1 MSKNM
6 AALRYKPIKTKLKLV
21 IISTCILTLI
31 LVYAGFFT
39 YEHFSF
45 KKILINDL
53 STKAELI
60 AENSNASL
68 TFNDSSD
75 AARVL
80 KSLASQPHITSAAI
94 YDSNGKIF
102 ATYTRPGEQ
111 VTFPAKPVSADK
123 SIYGDKSI
131 EVYKSITLDKT
142 QIGTIYLSE
151 DLSAQ
156 QQRFWSY
163 LEIAFFV
170 LLGSLLITYI
180 VAAILAKNISTPIIE
195 LASTAKKITEE
206 NDFTVRAA
214 KYSND
219 ETGQLSDS
227 FNLMLK
233 QIQQRDESLRQTNK
247 TLMEEIIER
256 KRTQN
261 VLLESEERKTA
272 ILQSALDAIISI
284 DEKGCILEFNPSAEK
299 MFGYKRSEVMGKEM
313 AELIIPSEFREQHRE
328 GLKHYLN
335 SGKGHILGRR
345 IEMTAVR
352 SDGSEFPVELSIARV
367 ETEEP
372 IFTGFIRDITKN
384 KELQVELKNHQEH
397 LEELVAK
404 RTQQLETANKE
415 LETFS
420 YSVSHDL
427 RAPLRAIDGFAGFLI
442 EDYKNKLD
450 EEGNRYLNIVKK
462 NSVQMGQLIDD
473 LLAFSRMSRVGMN
486 YTKIDME
493 DLASETFKELMSI
506 EKDRKIELHISDL
519 PKCKADPSLIKQ
531 VWVNLIANA
540 IKYTRSTLDVKI
552 EIGGSENEKDYKYF
566 IKDNGVGFDM
576 KYADK
581 LFGVF
586 QRLHKP
592 ADFEGTGVGL
602 ALIKRIITRHGGTV
616 NAEAKVNEGATFYF
630 TIPKGV
636 E

>member
-1 MSKNM
+1 MK
-6 AALRYKPIKTKLKLV
+6 LYKYKPVKTKLKLV

-45 KKILINDL
+45 KKILIDDL
-53 STKAELI
+53 STKAEI
-60 AENSNASL
+60 VAENSNAAL
-68 TFNDSSD
+68 TFDDSSD
-75 AARVL
+75 ADRIL
-80 KSLASQPHITSAAI
+80 KSLASQPNIISAAI

-102 ATYTRPGEQ
+102 ATYTRPDEQ
-111 VTFPAKPVSADK
+111 TTFPAKPASSDN
-123 SIYGDKSI
+123 SIYGNKSI
-131 EVYKSITLDKT
+131 EVYKPITLDKA
-142 QIGTIYLSE
+142 QVGTIYISE

-163 LEIAFFV
+163 IEIAFFV
-170 LLGSLLITYI
+170 LLGSLLIAYI
-180 VAAILAKNISTPIIE
+180 VAAILAKNISTPITD
-195 LASTAKKITEE
+195 LANTAQKITKEK
-206 NDFTVRAA
+206 DFTVRAA

-219 ETGQLSDS
+219 ETGQLADS
-227 FNLMLK
+227 FNQMLN

-247 TLMEEIIER
+247 AMMEEIIER
-256 KRTQN
+256 KRTQA
-261 VLLESEERKTA
+261 VLLENEERKTA

-284 DEKGCILEFNPSAEK
+284 DEKGNILEFNPSAER
-299 MFGYKRSEVMGKEM
+299 MFGYKKSVVMGKEM
-313 AELIIPSEFREQHRE
+313 AELIIPNNFRDKHRH
-328 GLKHYLN
+328 GIQHYLN
-335 SGKGHILGRR
+335 SGVGPVLGKR
-345 IEMTAVR
+345 IEMTAMR
-352 SDGSEFPVELSIARV
+352 SDGTEFPVELSITRV
-367 ETEEP
+367 ESEIP
-372 IFTGFIRDITKN
+372 IFTGFIRDIAKE
-384 KELQVELKNHQEH
+384 KELQAELKNHQEH

-404 RTQQLETANKE
+404 RTQQLENANKE

-442 EDYKNKLD
+442 EDYKDKLD
-450 EEGNRYLNIVKK
+450 EEGKRYLNIVKK

-486 YTKIDME
+486 YTEIDMKE
-493 DLASETFKELMSI
+493 MASEIFNELACM
-506 EKDRKIELHISDL
+506 EKDREIELQILDI
-519 PKCKADPSLIKQ
+519 PQCKGDPALIKQ
-531 VWVNLIANA
+531 VWVNLISNA
-540 IKYTRSTLDVKI
+540 IKYSRLTKKAMI
-552 EIGGSENEKDYKYF
+552 KIGGEDNGKESKYF

-602 ALIKRIITRHGGTV
+602 ALIKRIINRHGGSV
-616 NAEAKVNEGATFYF
+616 GAEAKLDEGATFYF

-636 E
+636 K